1 MIRYDFDT
9 IDGTWVAS
17 LLGSYRKMAD
27 GTMRQMII
35 RTASGITKKEAKKK
49 LDEQ

>member
-35 RTASGITKKEAKKK
+35 RTALGITKHEAKEK
-49 LDEQ
+49 LNEQ